1 MEKRRR
7 TSYLPEETDE
17 DVSLRVGEFREDEG
31 DEPGVRVCTCIA
43 CVNAE
48 REGERE
54 RERRAK
60 GEPGAGGCIQVI
72 SGSTQISA
80 DRVFLDRALNCF
92 G

>member
-31 DEPGVRVCTCIA
+31 DEPRHVHVY
-43 CVNAE
+43 VYMNAQKE
-48 REGERE
+48 RGG
-54 RERRAK
+54 RAK

>member
-54 RERRAK
+54 RGEQRESQERVDAFRL
-60 GEPGAGGCIQVI
+60 
-72 SGSTQISA
+72 
-80 DRVFLDRALNCF
+80 FLDRPRYPPTVFSWTVL
-92 G
+92 